1 MHTEDTARGFV
12 GVMGR
17 QHCIGQIY
25 NLTQTGFTTWAEYH
39 RTAMRVL
46 GQEVEMVGLPLAQLM
61 EIAPQRFSL
70 CYEIF
75 GQHTYASNE
84 KLRRDVPEWQPRISL
99 EEGMRRVFREMEEAG
114 RIPDSSLE
122 VWEDEIIVA
131 AKRGYARSAPV
142 LIRIRSANLT
152 RHNKTAAPANA
163 GAALLFRDMAN
174 APGKSSRGVLFV
186 SI

>member
-1 MHTEDTARGFV
+1 MKPCTSYSGMSGMLRSLTTEHTWIDRVKKGKPILICGDGDILHQYMHTEDTARGFV

-131 AKRGYARSAPV
+131 AKRGYA
-142 LIRIRSANLT
+142 
-152 RHNKTAAPANA
+152 
-163 GAALLFRDMAN
+163 ALPRF
-174 APGKSSRGVLFV
+174 
-186 SI
+186 

>member
-46 GQEVEMVGLPLAQLM
+46 GRQVEMVGLPLAQLM
-61 EIAPQRFSL
+61 EIDPQRFSL

-84 KLRRDVPEWQPRISL
+84 KLRRDVPEWQPQITL
-99 EEGMRRVFREMEEAG
+99 EEGMRRVFGEMEQAG

-122 VWEDEIIVA
+122 TWEDEIIAA
-131 AKRGYARSAPV
+131 AKRGYA
-142 LIRIRSANLT
+142 
-152 RHNKTAAPANA
+152 
-163 GAALLFRDMAN
+163 ALPRFQA
-174 APGKSSRGVLFV
+174 
-186 SI
+186 